1 MAFPFSYYNSPAPS
15 FNMPMA
21 GGQYVPQVNMPTA
34 PQTQAGGFVCR
45 PVTSR
50 AEAEVFQIPFDG
62 STTYFVDTSSG
73 AIYAKA
79 FDMNTGTAPIVTYTR
94 QTTPAVRYATID
106 ELNALRAELTGGA
119 ASEQ

>member
-1 MAFPFSYYNSPAPS
+1 MAFPFSYYNSPAQPYNS
-15 FNMPMA
+15 A
-21 GGQYVPQVNMPTA
+21 GGAFPFPAQPNIPPQQNA
-34 PQTQAGGFVCR
+34 PQGGFVCR
-45 PVTSR
+45 PVTCR

-119 ASEQ
+119 ANEQ